1 MKIIRFIIQHL
12 HNEEWF
18 QFMAEFKK
26 EVEATGGK
34 TLNIEALF
42 ATWLVL
48 FGKADELLLLIRK
61 SQFTKAQEDTDKERD
76 HIFSSILK
84 TVEAL
89 CHMPDTKVQTAA
101 EALLIVLE
109 HYKKD
114 ILAGGYDEESGAIT
128 NLLQDLGGKYAAEVG
143 TLNLSVWIAALTDA
157 QNRFLALREE
167 RYNESALKPK
177 ADLQKIRLRVEHYY
191 VTIIN
196 QIDALLLAAGYDS
209 PDSAP
214 APGIVDPVYNFAVS
228 WNERVKNYKTLLAQ
242 RKGRKKAAASEQEEA

>member
-18 QFMAEFKK
+18 QFMTEFKK
-26 EVEATGGK
+26 EVEASGAK

-42 ATWLVL
+42 VTWLVL
-48 FGKADELLLLIRK
+48 YGKADELLILIRK

-76 HIFSSILK
+76 HLFSAILK

-89 CHMPDTKVQTAA
+89 CHMPDAKMQAAA

-114 ILAGGYDEESGAIT
+114 ILESGYDEESGAIA
-128 NLLQDLGGKYAAEVG
+128 NLLQDLSGKYAVEVG
-143 TLNLSVWIAALTDA
+143 TLNLSVWIAALADA
-157 QNRFLALREE
+157 QNRFLVLREE
-167 RYNESALKPK
+167 RYNESAAKPK
-177 ADLQKIRLRVEHYY
+177 FDLQKIRLRAEHYY

-214 APGIVDPVYNFAVS
+214 APGTDDPVYNFAVR

-242 RKGRKKAAASEQEEA
+242 RKGRKKATSSEQEEA